1 MCFGAAFCRDYV
13 SCRDGVMHAAIF
25 VADVAETQ
33 GVHLA
38 AELQSCRTDELID
51 KRELNSLTR
60 IFENCKARND
70 H

>member
-1 MCFGAAFCRDYV
+1 
-13 SCRDGVMHAAIF
+13 MHAAIF

-51 KRELNSLTR
+51 KRELNSRTR
-60 IFENCKARND
+60 IFENCRARNG
-70 H
+70 HWAKVIPIERILHNEQAY